1 LRLGTFRILE
11 FRIMCGV
18 LDIKESE
25 GASGVGG
32 TTAELLNIRGMD
44 GASSVGG
51 GTTDYVARKEGPSS
65 EVNVGP
71 TEYVYVPVDEATR
84 AGDSSD
90 EEQTSIVAAVRT
102 QPIGE
107 EAHAT
112 QEQYRQAAMIREVP
126 PEAAPPTPTDLVE
139 VSEGAVAPTVD
150 FRCITSLLLVIWFCL
165 SVVI

>member
-1 LRLGTFRILE
+1 
-11 FRIMCGV
+11 MCGV

-84 AGDSSD
+84 AGESSD
-90 EEQTSIVAAVRT
+90 EEQSSIVAAVRT

-126 PEAAPPTPTDLVE
+126 PEAAAAPPTPTDLVE

-150 FRCITSLLLVIWFCL
+150 FRCITSLLLVFGFVFQL
-165 SVVI
+165 

>member
-1 LRLGTFRILE
+1 
-11 FRIMCGV
+11 M
-18 LDIKESE
+18 
-25 GASGVGG
+25 GG

-84 AGDSSD
+84 AGESSD
-90 EEQTSIVAAVRT
+90 EEQTPVVAAVRT

-126 PEAAPPTPTDLVE
+126 PEASAAPPTPTDLVE
-139 VSEGAVAPTVD
+139 VSEGTVAPTVD
-150 FRCITSLLLVIWFCL
+150 FRCITSLLLVFGFVFQL
-165 SVVI
+165 